1 MEIIFYFLI
10 EKQNRLDQLS
20 MNNYQL
26 SVMFDLLLEPLSFEF
41 MRDALFI
48 AILLGILCS
57 VVGSYLIVQRQGIL
71 GDVIAHAV
79 LPGIA
84 IALFL
89 GVDIFL
95 GAFISGTFSTFV
107 ISWIESQS
115 RVKVDAA
122 MALVFS
128 GFLALGIMLI
138 SVLKSKVDLHHFLFG
153 DILGVTTEDVFR
165 TLIITVV
172 TLFLVKICYKEL
184 LFYTFDPIGAQA
196 SGLPINIIKFG
207 LTAAITLTIIASMQA
222 VGVVL
227 VISLLIGPGVTAYL
241 LVKELHQMMI
251 FGSVIGIIGSV
262 GGLYISYYQNVP
274 SGASIVLVICGL
286 FLLALLFS
294 PSQGILTRSV
304 GKKKNRSEKIL
315 RGVAE
320 VKRR

>member
-1 MEIIFYFLI
+1 
-10 EKQNRLDQLS
+10 
-20 MNNYQL
+20 
-26 SVMFDLLLEPLSFEF
+26 MFNLLLEPLSFGF
-41 MRDALFI
+41 MRDALVI
-48 AILLGILCS
+48 ATLLGILCS

-89 GVDIFL
+89 GVDILL

-107 ISWIESQS
+107 IAWIESQS

-153 DILGVTTEDVFR
+153 DILGVTTEDVWR
-165 TLIITVV
+165 TLIITVI

-184 LFYTFDPIGAQA
+184 LFYTFDPLGAEA
-196 SGLPINIIKFG
+196 SGLPVNRIKFG
-207 LTAAITLTIIASMQA
+207 LTAAVTLTIIASMQA

-227 VISLLIGPGVTAYL
+227 VISLLIGPGITAYL
-241 LVKELHQMMI
+241 LVKELHQMM
-251 FGSVIGIIGSV
+251 FVGSIIGIIGSI

-274 SGASIVLVICGL
+274 SGASIVLFICAL

-294 PSQGILTRSV
+294 PTQGILTRRS
-304 GKKKNRSEKIL
+304 GRKKNRSEIL
-315 RGVAE
+315 QGVAE

>member
-1 MEIIFYFLI
+1 
-10 EKQNRLDQLS
+10 
-20 MNNYQL
+20 
-26 SVMFDLLLEPLSFEF
+26 MFNLLLEPLHFGF
-41 MRDALFI
+41 MRDALVI
-48 AILLGILCS
+48 ATLLGILCS

-107 ISWIESQS
+107 IGWIESQS

-153 DILGVTTEDVFR
+153 DILGVTTADVFR
-165 TLIITVV
+165 TLIITFI

-184 LFYTFDPIGAQA
+184 LFYTFDPLGAAA

-241 LVKELHQMMI
+241 LVKELHQMM
-251 FGSVIGIIGSV
+251 FVGSVIGIIASV
-262 GGLYISYYQNVP
+262 GGLYISYYQNWP
-274 SGASIVLVICGL
+274 SGASIVLFISGL

-294 PSQGILTRSV
+294 PSQGIFTRRS
-304 GKKKNRSEKIL
+304 GRKKNRDEKVFQ
-315 RGVAE
+315 GVAE

>member
-1 MEIIFYFLI
+1 ML
-10 EKQNRLDQLS
+10 N
-20 MNNYQL
+20 
-26 SVMFDLLLEPLSFEF
+26 LLLEPLTFGF
-41 MRDALFI
+41 MRDALLI
-48 AILLGILCS
+48 ATCLGILCS

-107 ISWIESQS
+107 IAWIESQS
-115 RVKVDAA
+115 RVKIDAA

-138 SVLKSKVDLHHFLFG
+138 STFKSKVDLHHFLFG
-153 DILGVTTEDVFR
+153 DILGVTTADVWR
-165 TLIITVV
+165 TLIITVI
-172 TLFLVKICYKEL
+172 TLLLVKLCYKEL
-184 LFYTFDPIGAQA
+184 LFYTFDPLGAKA
-196 SGLPINIIKFG
+196 SGLPVNLINFG

-241 LVKELHQMMI
+241 LVKELHQMM
-251 FGSVIGIIGSV
+251 FVGSIIGVIGSV

-274 SGASIVLVICGL
+274 SGASIVLFICGL
-286 FLLALLFS
+286 FLFTFLFS
-294 PSQGILTRSV
+294 PSQGILTRPRA
-304 GKKKNRSEKIL
+304 KKSNPSGRVLHE
-315 RGVAE
+315 VTE